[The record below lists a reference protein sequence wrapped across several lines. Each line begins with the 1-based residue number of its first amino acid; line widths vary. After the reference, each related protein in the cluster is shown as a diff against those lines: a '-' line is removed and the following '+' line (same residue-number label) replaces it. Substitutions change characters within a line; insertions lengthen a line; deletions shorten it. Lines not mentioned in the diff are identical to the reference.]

1 MKGLEKRKAVGAL
14 SFQVIL
20 TKNDCAHMSNEQISL
35 LGDSLTNAVD
45 DVLNEYNIKTEQTC
59 MEVKKTPHKYLI
71 CIECK
76 GKVTYRRT
84 HLWDE
89 TAQGHRCQE
98 CWYLFIDGRGQEKQV
113 Q

>member
-1 MKGLEKRKAVGAL
+1 
-14 SFQVIL
+14 
-20 TKNDCAHMSNEQISL
+20 
-35 LGDSLTNAVD
+35 
-45 DVLNEYNIKTEQTC
+45 

-76 GKVTYRRT
+76 GKVAYRRT

-98 CWYLFIDGRGQEKQV
+98 CWYLLIDGRGQEKQV